1 MFRPCFFCIFAPQN
15 HTTMKKSITLLF
27 AFVFSTLYFA
37 VAQQNDIDLNGVF
50 QGKYMFERING
61 LSWQPGT
68 DNYAYIDDDGNIK
81 LVNAKNG
88 KESVFRSGKN
98 LDENGFKKLRS
109 FQWVDANTIYSPRHN
124 STLTYNGK
132 TVTVDKFENVSW
144 DNVIDQSI
152 KNKVFVIK
160 NDDGVFVQSVL
171 NDYKPILLCPDTG
184 KNIVFG
190 ESVHRSEWGIN
201 EGQYISPKGNYIA
214 FYRMDENMVEDY
226 PLVNTTTP
234 IATVENIKYPMAG
247 RTSHQV
253 KVGIFD
259 VAKSVQAGK
268 PVYHYINT
276 DLSDGEFLT
285 NVTFSPDEQYLYI
298 SHLNREQNHSKL
310 IRYDLQTGN
319 KVKVLIEEMD
329 SRYVEPSDRMI
340 FLKSSNFLWVS
351 ETDGWRHLY
360 LYDFNGNLIRKV
372 VDGRFDIVDVEGL
385 DAKEEY
391 VYFTMAPTEKPVN
404 QYVCKAALKDGQI
417 TRIAATD
424 GTHTPIFNEG
434 KTYFVDYFTS
444 VTTPRIISVVNNQG
458 KTMKEL
464 KNCKN
469 PYADCALGTT
479 KMFPILNKDG
489 DSLWCRLIT
498 PPNMDPTKKYPCLIY
513 VYGGPHSQL
522 VTNSFMSGGVFLEF
536 MAEQGYVVFTLD
548 NRGTQNRGAD
558 FEKCIHRNLGVKE
571 VEDQMCGVEYLKTL
585 PYVDANRIGLDGW
598 SYGGFMTLSLITEH
612 PEAFRAASCGGPVVN
627 WAWYEVMYGERYM
640 DTPQENPDGYEHAN
654 IIPKIKNVK
663 CPLLVMHGCQDHTV
677 VWQHTLELMRQ
688 AVSDGIEI
696 EYFPYTAHDHNVMGV
711 ERVHLWNKLLRF
723 HNQNL
728 KGEL

>member
-1 MFRPCFFCIFAPQN
+1 MKRIF
-15 HTTMKKSITLLF
+15 TLLLVT
-27 AFVFSTLYFA
+27 AMTVGIMT
-37 VAQQNDIDLNGVF
+37 AQNETIDLNGVF

-160 NDDGVFVQSVL
+160 NDDGVFVQTAL

-214 FYRMDENMVEDY
+214 FYRMDESMVEDY

-310 IRYDLQTGN
+310 IRYDLQSGN

-340 FLKSSNFLWVS
+340 FLKSSNFLWIS

-404 QYVCKAALKDGQI
+404 QYVCKAALKDGKV

-444 VTTPRIISVVNNQG
+444 VTTPRVISVVNNQG

-479 KMFPILNKDG
+479 KIFPILNKEG

-498 PPNMDPTKKYPCLIY
+498 PPNMDATKKYPCLIY

-522 VTNSFMSGGVFLEF
+522 VTNSFMSGGVFLEY
-536 MAEQGYVVFTLD
+536 MAEQDYVVFTLD

-571 VEDQMCGVEYLKTL
+571 VEDQMCGVDYLKTL

-688 AVSDGIEI
+688 AVTDGIEI

>member
-1 MFRPCFFCIFAPQN
+1 MKRIF
-15 HTTMKKSITLLF
+15 TLLLVT
-27 AFVFSTLYFA
+27 AMTVGMVT
-37 VAQQNDIDLNGVF
+37 AQNETIDLDGVF
-50 QGKYMFERING
+50 LGKYRFERVDG

-68 DNYAYIDDDGNIK
+68 DNYAYINEDGDIM
-81 LVNAKNG
+81 LVNAKSG
-88 KESVFRSGKN
+88 KESVFRSKKN
-98 LDENGFKKLRS
+98 LNENGFKNLYS
-109 FQWVDANTIYSPRHN
+109 FQWVDASTIFSPRHN
-124 STLTYNGK
+124 STLNYNGK
-132 TVTVDKFENVSW
+132 TVTVNKFENVNW
-144 DNVIDQSI
+144 DDVIDQSI

-160 NDDGVFVQSVL
+160 NDDGVFVQTAL
-171 NDYKPILLCPDTG
+171 NDYQPILLCPDTG

-214 FYRMDENMVEDY
+214 FYRMDESMVEDY

-247 RTSHQV
+247 RNSHQV

-259 VAKSVQAGK
+259 VAKSAQAGK

-310 IRYDLQTGN
+310 IRYDLQSGN

-340 FLKSSNFLWVS
+340 FLKSNNFLWIS

-404 QYVCKAALKDGQI
+404 QYVCKAALKDGKI

-424 GTHTPIFNEG
+424 GTHTPIFNEA
-434 KTYFVDYFTS
+434 KTYFVDYFTN
-444 VTTPRIISVVNNQG
+444 VTTPRVISVVNNQG

-479 KMFPILNKDG
+479 KMFPILNKEG

-571 VEDQMCGVEYLKTL
+571 VEDQMCGVDYLKTL
-585 PYVDANRIGLDGW
+585 PYVDAKRIGLDGW

-612 PEAFRAASCGGPVVN
+612 PEAFKAASCGGPVVN

-688 AVSDGIEI
+688 AVTDGIEI
-696 EYFPYTAHDHNVMGV
+696 EYFPYTAHDHNVMGM

>member
-1 MFRPCFFCIFAPQN
+1 MKRIF
-15 HTTMKKSITLLF
+15 TLLLVT
-27 AFVFSTLYFA
+27 AMTVGIMT
-37 VAQQNDIDLNGVF
+37 AQNETIDLNGVF

-132 TVTVDKFENVSW
+132 TVTVDKFENVNW
-144 DNVIDQSI
+144 DDVIDQSI

-259 VAKSVQAGK
+259 VAKSVQTGK

-319 KVKVLIEEMD
+319 KVKVLIEERD
-329 SRYVEPSDRMI
+329 SRYVEPCDRMI
-340 FLKSSNFLWVS
+340 FLKNNNFLWIS

-404 QYVCKAALKDGQI
+404 QYVCKAALKDGKV

-444 VTTPRIISVVNNQG
+444 VTTPRVISVVNNQG

-464 KNCKN
+464 KICKN
-469 PYADCALGTT
+469 PYANCALGTT
-479 KMFPILNKDG
+479 KIFPILNKEG

-522 VTNSFMSGGVFLEF
+522 VTNSFMSGGVFLEY

-571 VEDQMCGVEYLKTL
+571 VEDQMCGVDYLKTL
-585 PYVDANRIGLDGW
+585 PYVDAERIGLDGW

-612 PEAFRAASCGGPVVN
+612 PEAFKAASCGGPVVN

-688 AVSDGIEI
+688 AVTDGIEI

>member
-1 MFRPCFFCIFAPQN
+1 
-15 HTTMKKSITLLF
+15 MKKSITLLF

-68 DNYAYIDDDGNIK
+68 ENYAFIDDDGNIK

-144 DNVIDQSI
+144 DDVIDLSI

-160 NDDGVFVQSVL
+160 NENGVFVQSAL

-214 FYRMDENMVEDY
+214 FYRMDESMVEDY

-276 DLSDGEFLT
+276 DLNDGEFLT

-319 KVKVLIEEMD
+319 KVKVLIEERD
-329 SRYVEPSDRMI
+329 SRYVEPCDRMI
-340 FLKSSNFLWVS
+340 FLKNNNFLWIS

-404 QYVCKAALKDGQI
+404 QYVCKAALKDGKV

-444 VTTPRIISVVNNQG
+444 VTTPRVISVVNNQG

-479 KMFPILNKDG
+479 KIFPILNKEG

-498 PPNMDPTKKYPCLIY
+498 PPNMDATKKYPCLIY

-522 VTNSFMSGGVFLEF
+522 VTNSFMSGGVFLEY

-571 VEDQMCGVEYLKTL
+571 VEDQMCGVDYLKTL

-640 DTPQENPDGYEHAN
+640 DTPQENPEGYEHAN

-688 AVSDGIEI
+688 AVTDGIEI

>member
-1 MFRPCFFCIFAPQN
+1 MKRIFTLILVTAMTVGMLTAQN
-15 HTTMKKSITLLF
+15 ET
-27 AFVFSTLYFA
+27 
-37 VAQQNDIDLNGVF
+37 IDLNGVF

-68 DNYAYIDDDGNIK
+68 DNYAYINDNGDIM
-81 LVNAKNG
+81 LVNAKTG

-98 LDENGFKKLRS
+98 LGENGFKNLRS
-109 FQWVDANTIYSPRHN
+109 FQWVDANTIYSPRTN

-132 TVTVDKFENVSW
+132 TVAVNKFENVNW
-144 DNVIDQSI
+144 DDVIDQSI

-160 NDDGVFVQSVL
+160 NNDGVFVQTVL
-171 NDYKPILLCPDTG
+171 NDYQPILLCPDTG

-190 ESVHRSEWGIN
+190 ETVHRSEWGIN

-214 FYRMDENMVEDY
+214 FYRMDESMVEDY

-259 VAKSVQAGK
+259 VAKSAQAGM
-268 PVYHYINT
+268 PMYHYINT

-298 SHLNREQNHSKL
+298 THLNREQNHSKL
-310 IRYDLQTGN
+310 IRYDLKTGN

-329 SRYVEPSDRMI
+329 SRYVEPCDRMI
-340 FLKSSNFLWVS
+340 FLKNNNFLWIS

-404 QYVCKAALKDGQI
+404 QYVCKAALKDGKI

-424 GTHTPIFNEG
+424 GTHTPIFNEA
-434 KTYFVDYFTS
+434 KTYFVDYFTN
-444 VTTPRIISVVNNQG
+444 VTTPRVISVVNNQG

-479 KMFPILNKDG
+479 KMFPILNKEG

-585 PYVDANRIGLDGW
+585 PYVDAERIGLDGW

-612 PEAFRAASCGGPVVN
+612 PEAFKAASCGGPVVN

-640 DTPQENPDGYEHAN
+640 DTPQENPDGYENAN

-688 AVSDGIEI
+688 AVTDGIEI
-696 EYFPYTAHDHNVMGV
+696 EYFPYTAHDHNVMGK

>member
-1 MFRPCFFCIFAPQN
+1 
-15 HTTMKKSITLLF
+15 MKKIFTLILVT
-27 AFVFSTLYFA
+27 AMTVGMMT
-37 VAQQNDIDLNGVF
+37 AQNETIDLNGVF

-61 LSWQPGT
+61 LNWQPST
-68 DNYAYIDDDGNIK
+68 DNYAYIDDKGDIM

-98 LDENGFKKLRS
+98 LGENGFHNLRS
-109 FQWVDANTIYSPRHN
+109 FQWVDAKTIYSSRTH
-124 STLTYNGK
+124 STLTYDGK
-132 TVTVDKFENVSW
+132 TVTVGKFEDVNW
-144 DNVIDQSI
+144 DDVIDQSI

-160 NDDGVFVQSVL
+160 NYDGVFVQTAL
-171 NDYKPILLCPDTG
+171 NGYKPILLCPDTG

-214 FYRMDENMVEDY
+214 FYRMDESMVEDY

-234 IATVENIKYPMAG
+234 IATVENMKYPMAG

-259 VAKSVQAGK
+259 VAKSAQAGK

-276 DLSDGEFLT
+276 DPSDGEFLT

-310 IRYDLQTGN
+310 IRYDLQSGN
-319 KVKVLIEEMD
+319 KVKVLIEERD

-340 FLKSSNFLWVS
+340 FLKNNNFLWIS

-372 VDGRFDIVDVEGL
+372 VDGRFDIVDIEGL
-385 DAKEEY
+385 DAKEQY

-424 GTHTPIFNEG
+424 GTHTPIFNEA
-434 KTYFVDYFTS
+434 KTYFVDYFTNVS
-444 VTTPRIISVVNNQG
+444 TPRVISVVNNQG

-479 KMFPILNKDG
+479 KIFPILNKEG

-522 VTNSFMSGGVFLEF
+522 VTNSFMSGGVFLEY

-548 NRGTQNRGAD
+548 NRGTQNRGAE

-571 VEDQMCGVEYLKTL
+571 VEDQMCGVEYLKKL
-585 PYVDANRIGLDGW
+585 PYVDAERIGLDGW

-612 PEAFRAASCGGPVVN
+612 PEAFKAASCGGPVVN

-688 AVSDGIEI
+688 AVTDGIEI

>member
-1 MFRPCFFCIFAPQN
+1 MKRILTLILVTAMTVGIMTAQN
-15 HTTMKKSITLLF
+15 ET
-27 AFVFSTLYFA
+27 
-37 VAQQNDIDLNGVF
+37 IDLNGVF
-50 QGKYMFERING
+50 QGKYMFERINSLG
-61 LSWQPGT
+61 WQPGT

-81 LVNAKNG
+81 LVNAKSG

-124 STLTYNGK
+124 STLNYNGK
-132 TVTVDKFENVSW
+132 TVTVNKFENVSW
-144 DNVIDQSI
+144 DDVIDQSI

-160 NDDGVFVQSVL
+160 NEDGVFVQTAL

-214 FYRMDENMVEDY
+214 FYRMDESMVEDY

-234 IATVENIKYPMAG
+234 IATVENMKYPMAG

-259 VAKSVQAGK
+259 VAKSAQAGK

-298 SHLNREQNHSKL
+298 THLNREQNHSKL
-310 IRYDLQTGN
+310 IRYDLQSGN

-340 FLKSSNFLWVS
+340 FLKNNNFLWIS

-385 DAKEEY
+385 DAKEQY

-404 QYVCKAALKDGQI
+404 QYVCKATLKDGQI

-424 GTHTPIFNEG
+424 GTHTPIFNEA
-434 KTYFVDYFTS
+434 KTYFVDYFTN
-444 VTTPRIISVVNNQG
+444 VTTPRVISVVNNQG

-479 KMFPILNKDG
+479 KIFPILNKEG

-585 PYVDANRIGLDGW
+585 PYVDAKRIGLDGW

-612 PEAFRAASCGGPVVN
+612 PEAFKAASCGGPVVN

-688 AVSDGIEI
+688 AVTDGIEI

>member
-1 MFRPCFFCIFAPQN
+1 MKRIFTLILVTAMTVGMMTAQN
-15 HTTMKKSITLLF
+15 ET
-27 AFVFSTLYFA
+27 
-37 VAQQNDIDLNGVF
+37 IDLNGVF

-68 DNYAYIDDDGNIK
+68 DNYAYIDDKGDIM

-98 LDENGFKKLRS
+98 LGENGFKNLRS
-109 FQWVDANTIYSPRHN
+109 FQWVDANTIYSPRTH
-124 STLTYNGK
+124 STLTYDGK
-132 TVTVDKFENVSW
+132 TVTVGKFEDVNW
-144 DNVIDQSI
+144 DDVIDQSI

-160 NDDGVFVQSVL
+160 NDDGVFVQTAR

-214 FYRMDENMVEDY
+214 FYRMDESMVEDY

-259 VAKSVQAGK
+259 VTKSAQAGK

-276 DLSDGEFLT
+276 DLNDGEFLT

-310 IRYDLQTGN
+310 IRYDLQSGN

-340 FLKSSNFLWVS
+340 FLKNNNFLWIS

-404 QYVCKAALKDGQI
+404 QYVCKAALKNGQI

-444 VTTPRIISVVNNQG
+444 VNTPRVISVVNNQG

-479 KMFPILNKDG
+479 KMFPILNKEG

-522 VTNSFMSGGVFLEF
+522 VTNSFMSGGVFLEY

-585 PYVDANRIGLDGW
+585 PYVDAERIGLDGW

-612 PEAFRAASCGGPVVN
+612 PEAFKAASCGGPVVN

-640 DTPQENPDGYEHAN
+640 DTPQENPEGYEHAN

-688 AVSDGIEI
+688 AVTDGVEI

>member
-1 MFRPCFFCIFAPQN
+1 MKRILTLILVTAMTVGMMTAQN
-15 HTTMKKSITLLF
+15 ET
-27 AFVFSTLYFA
+27 
-37 VAQQNDIDLNGVF
+37 IDLNGVF

-68 DNYAYIDDDGNIK
+68 DNYAYIDDKGDIM

-98 LDENGFKKLRS
+98 LGENGFKNLRS
-109 FQWVDANTIYSPRHN
+109 FQWVDANTIYSPRTH
-124 STLTYNGK
+124 STLTYDGK
-132 TVTVDKFENVSW
+132 TVTVGKFEDVNW
-144 DNVIDQSI
+144 DDVIDQSI

-214 FYRMDENMVEDY
+214 FYRMDESMVEDY

-259 VAKSVQAGK
+259 VTKSAQAGK

-276 DLSDGEFLT
+276 DLNDGEFLT

-310 IRYDLQTGN
+310 IRYDLQSGN
-319 KVKVLIEEMD
+319 KEKVLIEEMD

-340 FLKSSNFLWVS
+340 FLKNNNFLWIS

-404 QYVCKAALKDGQI
+404 QYVCKAALKNGQI

-444 VTTPRIISVVNNQG
+444 VNTPRVISVVNNQG

-479 KMFPILNKDG
+479 KMFPILNKEG

-522 VTNSFMSGGVFLEF
+522 VTNSFMSGGVFLEY

-585 PYVDANRIGLDGW
+585 PYVDAERIGLDGW

-612 PEAFRAASCGGPVVN
+612 PEAFKAASCGGPVVN

-640 DTPQENPDGYEHAN
+640 DTPQENPEGYEHAN

-688 AVSDGIEI
+688 AVTDGVEI

>member
-1 MFRPCFFCIFAPQN
+1 MKRILTLILVIAMTVGMMTAQN
-15 HTTMKKSITLLF
+15 ET
-27 AFVFSTLYFA
+27 
-37 VAQQNDIDLNGVF
+37 IDLNGVF

-61 LSWQPGT
+61 LNWQPGT
-68 DNYAYIDDDGNIK
+68 DNYAYIDDKGDIM

-98 LDENGFKKLRS
+98 LGENGFHNLRS
-109 FQWVDANTIYSPRHN
+109 FQWVDAKTIYSSRTH
-124 STLTYNGK
+124 STLTYDGK
-132 TVTVDKFENVSW
+132 TVTVGKFEDVNW
-144 DNVIDQSI
+144 DDVIDQSI

-160 NDDGVFVQSVL
+160 NDDGVFVQTAL
-171 NDYKPILLCPDTG
+171 NGYKPILLCPDTG

-214 FYRMDENMVEDY
+214 FYRMDESMVEDY

-234 IATVENIKYPMAG
+234 IATVENMKYPMAG

-259 VAKSVQAGK
+259 VAKSAQAGK

-276 DLSDGEFLT
+276 DPSDGEFLT

-310 IRYDLQTGN
+310 IRYDLQSGN
-319 KVKVLIEEMD
+319 KVKVLIEERD

-340 FLKSSNFLWVS
+340 FLKNNNFLWIS

-372 VDGRFDIVDVEGL
+372 VDGRFDIVDIEGL
-385 DAKEEY
+385 DAKEQY

-424 GTHTPIFNEG
+424 GTHTPIFNES
-434 KTYFVDYFTS
+434 KNYFIDYFTNVS
-444 VTTPRIISVVNNQG
+444 TPRVISVVNNQG

-479 KMFPILNKDG
+479 KIFPILNKEG

-522 VTNSFMSGGVFLEF
+522 VTNSFMSGGVFLEY

-571 VEDQMCGVEYLKTL
+571 VEDQMCGVEYLKKL
-585 PYVDANRIGLDGW
+585 PYVDAERIGLDGW

-688 AVSDGIEI
+688 AVTDGIEI

>member
-1 MFRPCFFCIFAPQN
+1 MKRIF
-15 HTTMKKSITLLF
+15 TLLLVT
-27 AFVFSTLYFA
+27 AMTVGIMT
-37 VAQQNDIDLNGVF
+37 AQNETIDLNGVF

-88 KESVFRSGKN
+88 KESIFRSGKN

-132 TVTVDKFENVSW
+132 AVTVDKFENVSW

-171 NDYKPILLCPDTG
+171 NDYKPILMCPDTG

-319 KVKVLIEEMD
+319 KVKVLIEERD
-329 SRYVEPSDRMI
+329 SRYVEPCDRMI
-340 FLKSSNFLWVS
+340 FLKNNNFLWIS

-404 QYVCKAALKDGQI
+404 QYVCKAALKDGKV

-444 VTTPRIISVVNNQG
+444 VTTPRVISVVNNQG

-469 PYADCALGTT
+469 PYANCALGTT
-479 KMFPILNKDG
+479 KIFPILNKEG

-522 VTNSFMSGGVFLEF
+522 VTNSYMSGGVFLEY
-536 MAEQGYVVFTLD
+536 MAEQGYVIFTLD

-640 DTPQENPDGYEHAN
+640 DTPQENPDGYENAN

-688 AVSDGIEI
+688 AVTDGIEI

>member
-1 MFRPCFFCIFAPQN
+1 
-15 HTTMKKSITLLF
+15 MKKIFTLILVT
-27 AFVFSTLYFA
+27 AMTVGMMT
-37 VAQQNDIDLNGVF
+37 AQNETIDLNGVF

-68 DNYAYIDDDGNIK
+68 DNYAYIDDSGNIK

-98 LDENGFKKLRS
+98 LGENGFHNLRS
-109 FQWVDANTIYSPRHN
+109 FQWVDANTIYSPRTH
-124 STLTYNGK
+124 STLTYDGK
-132 TVTVDKFENVSW
+132 TVTVGKFEDVNW
-144 DNVIDQSI
+144 DEVIDQSI

-160 NDDGVFVQSVL
+160 NDDGVFVQTAL
-171 NDYKPILLCPDTG
+171 NGYKPILLCPDTG

-214 FYRMDENMVEDY
+214 FYRMDESMVEDY

-234 IATVENIKYPMAG
+234 IATVENMKYPMAG

-259 VAKSVQAGK
+259 VAKSANVGK

-298 SHLNREQNHSKL
+298 THLNREQNHSKL

-319 KVKVLIEEMD
+319 KVKVLIEERD
-329 SRYVEPSDRMI
+329 SRYVEPCDRMI
-340 FLKSSNFLWVS
+340 FLKNNNFLWIS

-372 VDGRFDIVDVEGL
+372 VDGRFDIVDIEGL
-385 DAKEEY
+385 DAKEQY

-424 GTHTPIFNEG
+424 GTHTPIFNES
-434 KTYFVDYFTS
+434 KTYFVDYFTNVS
-444 VTTPRIISVVNNQG
+444 TPRVISVVNNQG

-479 KMFPILNKDG
+479 KIFPILNKEG

-548 NRGTQNRGAD
+548 NRGTQNRGAE

-585 PYVDANRIGLDGW
+585 PYVDAERIGLDGW

-612 PEAFRAASCGGPVVN
+612 PEAFKAASCGGPVVN

-688 AVSDGIEI
+688 AVTDGIEI